1 MSIPIYPS
9 VGKLMSKSRPKIV
22 AVDGPAG
29 SGKSSICATVC
40 RDIGWSYVNTGALYR
55 AVGLMAHDRGI
66 PVVEGPELA
75 KLVQEFCEKARWVH
89 EAEKLYVADADMTPR
104 LGSVEAAAGA
114 SAVAKMPMVRDALTP
129 LQRKLSLSAP
139 QGAMVDGR
147 DIGTVI
153 FPDADL
159 KIFMTANLEQ
169 RALRRLKQLERG
181 GSKSALSADEIMQAI
196 ASRDI
201 QDSQRDAAPM
211 RQADDAV
218 LFDTSHMDVTEAI
231 ASLKQLLKSKSLY

>member
-1 MSIPIYPS
+1 MIE
-9 VGKLMSKSRPKIV
+9 KSRPKIV

-40 RDIGWSYVNTGALYR
+40 REIGWSYVNTGALYR
-55 AVGLMAHDRGI
+55 AIGLLAHDRG
-66 PVVEGPELA
+66 VALVEGPELRN
-75 KLVQEFCEKARWVH
+75 LVEEFCERARWIH
-89 EAEKLYVADADMTPR
+89 ETEKLYVDQCDMTPR

-129 LQRKLSLSAP
+129 LQRRLSLSAP

-159 KIFMTANLEQ
+159 KIFMTASLEQ
-169 RALRRLKQLERG
+169 RALRRLKQLERAG
-181 GSKSALSADEIMQAI
+181 GKSTLSAEEIMEAI
-196 ASRDI
+196 AARDI

-211 RQADDAV
+211 RQADDAIF
-218 LFDTSHMDVTEAI
+218 FDTSHMDVPQAI
-231 ASLKQLLKSKSLY
+231 ASLKQLLIDKHLV

>member
-1 MSIPIYPS
+1 M
-9 VGKLMSKSRPKIV
+9 VVRPKIV

-55 AVGLMAHDRGI
+55 AIGVMAHDRGVA
-66 PVVEGPELA
+66 VVDGAELRS
-75 KLVQEFCEKARWVH
+75 LVDEFCEKAKWHH
-89 EAEKLYVADADMTPR
+89 ETEHLYVGDVDMTPR
-104 LGSVEAAAGA
+104 LGSVQAAAGA
-114 SAVAKMPMVRDALTP
+114 SSVAKMPIVRTALTP
-129 LQRKLSLSAP
+129 LQRRLSLSAP
-139 QGAMVDGR
+139 KGAMVDGR

-159 KIFMTANLEQ
+159 KIFMTASLEE
-169 RALRRLKQLERG
+169 RALRRLKQLEKAG
-181 GSKSALSADEIMQAI
+181 NKSGLSADDIMQAI

-201 QDSQRDAAPM
+201 QDSQRDAAPL

-218 LFDTSHMDVTEAI
+218 LFDTSHMDVPEAI
-231 ASLKQLLKSKSLY
+231 ASLKQLLKTHGLL

>member
-1 MSIPIYPS
+1 
-9 VGKLMSKSRPKIV
+9 
-22 AVDGPAG
+22 
-29 SGKSSICATVC
+29 
-40 RDIGWSYVNTGALYR
+40 
-55 AVGLMAHDRGI
+55 
-66 PVVEGPELA
+66 
-75 KLVQEFCEKARWVH
+75 
-89 EAEKLYVADADMTPR
+89 
-104 LGSVEAAAGA
+104 
-114 SAVAKMPMVRDALTP
+114 
-129 LQRKLSLSAP
+129 
-139 QGAMVDGR
+139 
-147 DIGTVI
+147 
-153 FPDADL
+153 
-159 KIFMTANLEQ
+159 MTANLEQ